1 MRNSGIS
8 EWLHETPAANEPA
21 ERRTEMRK
29 VITGAFVSLDG
40 VMQAPGGPKEDPTR
54 GFKLGGW
61 VVPYMDEVFG
71 QAITEMFD
79 QPFDLLLGRKTYEIF
94 AAHWPYA
101 EDGNDDFI
109 AKRFNSITK
118 YVATRSGVDLT
129 WRRSVALSDAATD
142 VARLKREDGPAL
154 VTQGS
159 SVLIQTL
166 LANDL
171 IDEVR
176 TFTFP
181 IVLGK
186 GKKLFGDGSK
196 PAAFTLVDH
205 KVTTKGVTIGLY
217 QRAGAV
223 VTGDY
228 AMDPPTPAEVARRE
242 RMRRE
247 G

>member
-1 MRNSGIS
+1 
-8 EWLHETPAANEPA
+8 
-21 ERRTEMRK
+21 MRK

-71 QAITEMFD
+71 QAIHEMFD
-79 QPFDLLLGRKTYEIF
+79 QPLALLLGRKPYEIF

-101 EDGNDDFI
+101 ERGEDDFI

-118 YVATRSGVDLT
+118 YVATRSNMELT
-129 WRRSVALSDAATD
+129 WKGSVALHDAAAD

-159 SVLIQTL
+159 SDLIQTL
-166 LANDL
+166 LTHDL
-171 IDEVR
+171 IDEISL
-176 TFTFP
+176 FTFP
-181 IVLGK
+181 IVLGN
-186 GKKLFGDGSK
+186 GKKLFGEGAK
-196 PAAFTLVDH
+196 PAAFALKDS
-205 KVTTKGVTIGLY
+205 KVTTKGITISRY
-217 QRAGAV
+217 VRAGAV

-228 AMDPPTPAEVARRE
+228 AMEPPTAAEVARRE
-242 RMRRE
+242 RIGRE